1 MTLSLNSLRWR
12 SGAGTAADLGWSA
25 GDVMTSSHAAVEA
38 ITGLSDAQ
46 CTQCLYATVIWLIG
60 AASAGRE
67 ISPQMML
74 DQITAFA
81 DQYPGGR
88 WQSPPATT
96 ERGEDA

>member
-1 MTLSLNSLRWR
+1 M
-12 SGAGTAADLGWSA
+12 
-25 GDVMTSSHAAVEA
+25 
-38 ITGLSDAQ
+38 
-46 CTQCLYATVIWLIG
+46 IWLIG